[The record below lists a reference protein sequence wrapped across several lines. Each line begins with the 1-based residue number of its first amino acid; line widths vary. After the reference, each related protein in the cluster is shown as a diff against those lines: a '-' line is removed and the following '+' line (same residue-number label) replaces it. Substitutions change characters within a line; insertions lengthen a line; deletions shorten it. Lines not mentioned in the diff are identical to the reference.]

1 MRSRAAGLGP
11 RPRREGRV
19 PRPYPPAELARI
31 LRPEGLRSVR
41 PVGGGRVSRE
51 ARRER
56 RRPEP
61 GSPLGGAGGVR
72 PGRGERLPRPGRRRP
87 ARRAAR
93 GANLGTAAG
102 EGGRAAELAG
112 SAAAGPAGGAK
123 LGYLRAPAR
132 SGLRQEVLRRP
143 GAPAHMDF
151 LRPRPAPGRTA
162 AGGARG
168 GGAAGRL
175 KGQRADRVRA
185 LAAPGR
191 AAPRQ
196 VGAREGA
203 RKERVRVPGRGAA
216 GPRPLRAP
224 PPRLLAW
231 DPAWGQKPGPD
242 EGRTGALT
250 HTLWRCG
257 TPGPGA
263 PPPRGGRAST
273 GMPRCVGPPAGAGAR
288 PWLLRTPGG
297 RRAGLRK
304 KRRWPAPPA
313 LSRVTASCVKAAG
326 SAFRPGVIWAHWLL
340 VTPPDPS
347 GSRFFARGPPPVD
360 RGDVLKQGRTN
371 KISYKPERTLKSPPQ
386 SPPH

>member
-1 MRSRAAGLGP
+1 M
-11 RPRREGRV
+11 
-19 PRPYPPAELARI
+19 
-31 LRPEGLRSVR
+31 
-41 PVGGGRVSRE
+41 SRE

-56 RRPEP
+56 RRPER

-72 PGRGERLPRPGRRRP
+72 PGRGERLPRPGRSRP

-102 EGGRAAELAG
+102 EGGRAAEFAG

-132 SGLRQEVLRRP
+132 SGLRQEVLRRS

-175 KGQRADRVRA
+175 KGQRAGRVRA

-196 VGAREGA
+196 VGARGGA
-203 RKERVRVPGRGAA
+203 RTERGRIPGQGAA
-216 GPRPLRAP
+216 GPHALRAP

-231 DPAWGQKPGPD
+231 DPARGPKPGLD
-242 EGRTGALT
+242 AGRTGAPT

-263 PPPRGGRAST
+263 PPPRGGRAGT
-273 GMPRCVGPPAGAGAR
+273 RMPRRVGPPAGAGAR
-288 PWLLRTPGG
+288 PWLLQTA
-297 RRAGLRK
+297 RRPESRAAEAAAVAG
-304 KRRWPAPPA
+304 
-313 LSRVTASCVKAAG
+313 ASCAE
-326 SAFRPGVIWAHWLL
+326 PG
-340 VTPPDPS
+340 
-347 GSRFFARGPPPVD
+347 
-360 RGDVLKQGRTN
+360 N
-371 KISYKPERTLKSPPQ
+371 C
-386 SPPH
+386 